1 MTQSEIG
8 LLTHEMIAEC
18 EAAELRTFEEAIA
31 GASPVE
37 QTVLRRLREKL
48 QTEQAKEDA
57 EYEKL
62 VSHGD
67 GSAKA
72 PEGVIYP

>member
-1 MTQSEIG
+1 MSQSEIG
-8 LLTHEMIAEC
+8 LLIHEMIAEC
-18 EAAELRTFEEAIA
+18 EAAELRKFEEAIA

-37 QTVLRRLREKL
+37 QTVMRRLREKL

-62 VSHGD
+62 VLHGD